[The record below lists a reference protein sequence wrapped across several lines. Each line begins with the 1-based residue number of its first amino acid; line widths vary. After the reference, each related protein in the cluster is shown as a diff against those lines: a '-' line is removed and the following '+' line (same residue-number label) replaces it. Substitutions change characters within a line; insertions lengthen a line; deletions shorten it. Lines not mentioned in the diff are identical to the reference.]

1 MIKNRKVVEFTKNDK
16 KLEGEVM
23 RSFLANVPK
32 QKRLYEIR
40 IFDSVESSAIVSEEC
55 INKIIM

>member
-1 MIKNRKVVEFTKNDK
+1 MIKNRKVVEFTKNDE

-23 RSFLANVPK
+23 RSFLANVPE